1 MSSTLSPGFLVAA
14 PSLRDPHFD
23 RSVVLL
29 VEHRAEGSL
38 GFIVNRRATLSMSR
52 VLDDLGLPVPTS
64 AADDTVLIGGPVS
77 PHTGWIV
84 FDPRGVE
91 DAGEGTIVV
100 SEGVG
105 VSASR
110 RLLESIA
117 RGEGPARHLL
127 VLGHAGWGAG
137 QLDDELQRGAWIP
150 TDLDAS
156 TVFDTP
162 IEERW
167 TRALSSL
174 GIDPA
179 RLVSVVADA

>member
-1 MSSTLSPGFLVAA
+1 MAPNISPGFLVAA
-14 PSLRDPHFD
+14 PSLRDPLFD

-38 GFIVNRRATLSMSR
+38 GFVVNRRASMSMSR
-52 VLDDLGLPVPTS
+52 VLDDLGLPVPPS
-64 AADDTVLIGGPVS
+64 AADDAVLIGGPVS

-84 FDPRGVE
+84 FDPHE
-91 DAGEGTIVV
+91 APDAGEGTIVV
-100 SEGVG
+100 SEHVA

-150 TDLDAS
+150 TELDAS

-167 TRALSSL
+167 ARALGSL

-179 RLVSVVADA
+179 RLVSVIAEA